1 MTRGHGRGDLL
12 RERVA
17 DHHNKVSFV
26 ELFFDLVFVFAITQI
41 SHTLLEHFTPL
52 GLVQAVLLLG
62 AVWWVWIY
70 TSWVTNWLDPETTPV
85 RLMLF
90 ALMFAGLLLS
100 TSLPEAFG
108 EKGLLFACAYVAMQ
122 LGRSIFA
129 MLSLKSHSPG
139 NYRNFQRICAWL
151 AISGLF
157 WIAGGLCEGNLRFGF
172 WALALGIE
180 YAGPAFGFRFPGLG
194 HSTTGDWDVEGG
206 HLAERCALFIIIA
219 LGESVLVT
227 GATFAKLDATPATML
242 AFANS
247 FLSSVAM
254 WWIYFHIGA
263 ERGSELIARSDD
275 PGRIGRI
282 AYTYIHLLLVAGIIL
297 VAVGDEFTLAHPGGH
312 TEAKAAIAVIAG
324 PAFYLMG
331 NLLFKRVT
339 AGWFPLSHLVGLG
352 LLALLAPMSGLLPP
366 LGFSLTATLILIVV
380 AAWEA
385 ISLSPKAAPSHGKD

>member
-1 MTRGHGRGDLL
+1 MTQGHGRRDLL
-12 RERVA
+12 RQRVA

-41 SHTLLEHFTPL
+41 SHTLLEHFTPR
-52 GLVQAVLLLG
+52 GLAQAALLLA

-70 TSWVTNWLDPETTPV
+70 TSWVTNWLDPETPPV

-108 EKGLLFACAYVAMQ
+108 EKGLLFAGAYVAMQ
-122 LGRSIFA
+122 LGRTLFA
-129 MLSLKSHSPG
+129 LFSMRSSSPG

-151 AISGLF
+151 VVSGVF
-157 WIAGGLCEGNLRFGF
+157 WITGALCQGDLRFGF

-180 YAGPAFGFRFPGLG
+180 YAGPALGFRFPGLG
-194 HSTTGDWDVEGG
+194 RSTTADWNVEGG

-227 GATFAKLDATPATML
+227 GATFAKLAPTPETLL

-312 TEAKAAIAVIAG
+312 TEMRVALAVIAG

-352 LLALLAPMSGLLPP
+352 LLALLWPLAAQLPP
-366 LGFSLTATLILIVV
+366 LGFSFGATTILVVV

-385 ISLSPKAAPSHGKD
+385 LSLRPEES